1 MISDQEL
8 QKHVQDELR
17 SDPELAYASNVRVN
31 VSEGDVTLSG
41 SVGSYFERWKAE
53 SAAKRVAGVKNVYVE
68 LKISLV
74 DSMQRPDTDLT
85 RIAETMLEWAVG
97 IPSRRIN
104 VTVNDGWLTLS
115 GTVEQQYQRE
125 SAEQAVRGLL
135 GLRGISNAIAVKPVV
150 PSSEIREDI
159 EAALKRSALL
169 DASLIR
175 VDVKHGIVTLSGNVH
190 SWAERDEAERIA
202 WAAPGVSEVNDLIL
216 FDYAANYPD

>member
-17 SDPELAYASNVRVN
+17 SDPELAYATDVRVT

-74 DSMQRPDTDLT
+74 DSMQRPDADLA

-125 SAEQAVRGLL
+125 SAEEAVRGLL

>member
-17 SDPELAYASNVRVN
+17 SDPELAYATNVRVN

-41 SVGSYFERWKAE
+41 SVGSYFEKWKAE
-53 SAAKRVAGVKNVYVE
+53 SAAKRVAGVRNVYVE

-74 DSMQRPDTDLT
+74 DSMQRPDADLA

-175 VDVKHGIVTLSGNVH
+175 VEVKHGIVTLSGNVH

>member
-17 SDPELAYASNVRVN
+17 SDPELPYAIDVRVN
-31 VSEGDVTLSG
+31 VSGGDVTLSG
-41 SVGSYFERWKAE
+41 SVGSYFEKWKAE

-74 DSMQRPDTDLT
+74 DSMQRPDADLA
-85 RIAETMLEWAVG
+85 RIAETTLEWAVG

-125 SAEQAVRGLL
+125 RAEQAVRGLL

-175 VDVKHGIVTLSGNVH
+175 VEVKHGIVTLSGNVH

>member
-41 SVGSYFERWKAE
+41 SVGSYFEKWKAE
-53 SAAKRVAGVKNVYVE
+53 SAVKRVGGVKNVYVE

-74 DSMQRPDTDLT
+74 DSMQRPDADLA

-125 SAEQAVRGLL
+125 SAEEAVRGLL

>member
-17 SDPELAYASNVRVN
+17 SDPELAYATDVRVT

-74 DSMQRPDTDLT
+74 DSMQRPDADLA

-125 SAEQAVRGLL
+125 SAEEAVRGLL

-175 VDVKHGIVTLSGNVH
+175 VEVKHGIVTLSGNVH

>member
-17 SDPELAYASNVRVN
+17 SDPELPYAIDVRVN
-31 VSEGDVTLSG
+31 VSGGDVTLSG
-41 SVGSYFERWKAE
+41 SVGSYFEKWKAE
-53 SAAKRVAGVKNVYVE
+53 SAAKRVAGVRNVYVE

-74 DSMQRPDTDLT
+74 DSMQRPDADLA

-125 SAEQAVRGLL
+125 SAEEAVRGLL

>member
-53 SAAKRVAGVKNVYVE
+53 SAAKRVAGVRNVYVE

-74 DSMQRPDTDLT
+74 DSMQRPDADLA

>member
-41 SVGSYFERWKAE
+41 SVGSYFEKWKAE
-53 SAAKRVAGVKNVYVE
+53 SAVKRVGGVRNVYVE

-74 DSMQRPDTDLT
+74 DSMQRPDADLA

-104 VTVNDGWLTLS
+104 ATVNDGWLTLS

-125 SAEQAVRGLL
+125 SAEEAVRGLL

>member
-17 SDPELAYASNVRVN
+17 SDPELAYATDVRVT

-74 DSMQRPDTDLT
+74 DSMQRPDADLA

-175 VDVKHGIVTLSGNVH
+175 VEVKHGIVTLSGNVH

>member
-41 SVGSYFERWKAE
+41 SVGSYFEKWKAE
-53 SAAKRVAGVKNVYVE
+53 SAVKRVGGVKNVYVE

-74 DSMQRPDTDLT
+74 DSMQRPDADLA

-104 VTVNDGWLTLS
+104 ATVNDGWLTLS
-115 GTVEQQYQRE
+115 GTVEQQCQRE

>member
-17 SDPELAYASNVRVN
+17 SDPELPYAIDVRVN
-31 VSEGDVTLSG
+31 VSGGDVTLSG
-41 SVGSYFERWKAE
+41 SVGSYFEKWKAE
-53 SAAKRVAGVKNVYVE
+53 SAVKRVGGVKNVYVE

-74 DSMQRPDTDLT
+74 DSMQRPDADLA

-175 VDVKHGIVTLSGNVH
+175 VEVKHGIVTLSGNVH

>member
-17 SDPELAYASNVRVN
+17 SDPELPYAIDVRVN
-31 VSEGDVTLSG
+31 VSGGDVTLSG
-41 SVGSYFERWKAE
+41 SVGSYFEKWKAE
-53 SAAKRVAGVKNVYVE
+53 SAAKRVAGVRNVYVE

-74 DSMQRPDTDLT
+74 DSMQRPDADLA